1 MTAERLAILAAVRDE
16 RMALVAAFHEERL
29 ETLKEVDAM
38 KTRAV
43 DSAMAGFQDLVD
55 YTLWR
60 VAAWTLGLMLAAT
73 ALGVIAIRLALGRR
87 QGPVAS

>member
-1 MTAERLAILAAVRDE
+1 
-16 RMALVAAFHEERL
+16 MALVAAFHQERI

-43 DSAMAGFQDLVD
+43 DSTMAGFQDLVD

-60 VAAWTLGLMLAAT
+60 VAALTFGLMLAAA
-73 ALGVIAIRLALGRR
+73 ALGVIAFRLALGRR
-87 QGPVAS
+87 HGPVAP